1 MSAARHLVVCGG
13 NGFVGSR
20 ICKAAVAHNYRV
32 TSLSR
37 SGQPD
42 WKALWSLSSPPA
54 WASQV
59 EWHKA
64 NVFDPSTYSDKL
76 EGASAVVHTMGIL
89 IEEDYKGVLT
99 GKEPIISGLKKAFDN
114 KEVDR
119 GKQLTYESM
128 NRDSAITLAKTAID
142 HKVPTFLYISAS
154 SGAPM
159 LPTRYI
165 STKRDAERILP
176 TLATEDW
183 RTISLRPGIIYDSTR
198 PITVPIAMLT
208 GVTSTINS
216 LTGGRIPFIGVAG
229 QKPLKV
235 DAVAGAAVQ
244 AIDDPDVSGVVDIAG
259 IEKLAEKAW
268 RKGML

>member
-13 NGFVGSR
+13 NGFVGTLSHSPNLPLSPRRVPLDAGSLPTSYCAPASTHLYLYSPFLPGSR

-42 WKALWSLSSPPA
+42 WKTLWSLSSPPE

-76 EGASAVVHTMGIL
+76 DGASAVVHTMGIL

-114 KEVDR
+114 REVDR

-128 NRDSAITLAKTAID
+128 NRDSGM
-142 HKVPTFLYISAS
+142 VPPRLLGYLS
-154 SGAPM
+154 
-159 LPTRYI
+159 
-165 STKRDAERILP
+165 
-176 TLATEDW
+176 
-183 RTISLRPGIIYDSTR
+183 
-198 PITVPIAMLT
+198 
-208 GVTSTINS
+208 
-216 LTGGRIPFIGVAG
+216 
-229 QKPLKV
+229 Q
-235 DAVAGAAVQ
+235 
-244 AIDDPDVSGVVDIAG
+244 DIC
-259 IEKLAEKAW
+259 
-268 RKGML
+268 